1 MYWCKVAR
9 TNEEFEAIAK
19 LNYETFVEEIPQ
31 HEKDPS
37 GMRVDPF
44 HHENVYVI
52 VLKDQELAGMVAFR
66 AERPFSL
73 DKKLGPVENY
83 LPEDALK
90 GALCEVRLLAVDKK
104 HRNGRVF
111 YYLARALSDFAYE
124 NGYGAAVISGTVRE
138 QKLYNQLGF
147 EPFANPIGAE
157 DALFVPMVLTR
168 ERFDNSVA
176 ARFKQKRYSFY
187 PGPVHQV
194 NVIKN
199 AFQED
204 PLTHRSH
211 QFEVMLD
218 RVKQRLNELSGAK
231 YVHLLIGTG
240 TLANEAMI
248 AQLKVLDER
257 GLILTNGAFGERLQK
272 QALRWGL
279 DYNVVNYDWGQAY
292 DLEAI
297 EKKLALGNYS
307 WLLMVHGETSTGMLN
322 ELEKLKDI
330 CGRYNVL
337 LCADCVSSFGSLPF
351 SMEGLYLATGVSG
364 KAIGTM
370 SGISF
375 VFANSEI
382 VSCERIPAYLDIGL
396 TTNSH
401 VPFTMPSQLIHSL
414 ENALMAYDDGERYK
428 LLHKRWMY
436 IEEEVKRHNIELF
449 TNNTYPM
456 IFTLQENQFPH
467 LAEDARMSGFDL
479 HYKSEYLK
487 EKSLIQISCIQP
499 DFEVAWTKFINWFAN
514 YRLYHQGKSKSL
526 FESSSL

>member
-9 TNEEFEAIAK
+9 TKEEFDAIAR

-31 HEKDPS
+31 HEADPS
-37 GMRVDPF
+37 GMRVDPY

-73 DKKLGPVENY
+73 DKKLGLVENY

-90 GALCEVRLLAVDKK
+90 GVLCEVRLLAVDKK

-147 EPFANPIGAE
+147 EPFADMVGTE

-187 PGPVHQV
+187 PGPVIQEAS
-194 NVIKN
+194 IQK

-204 PLTHRSH
+204 PITHRSH
-211 QFEVMLD
+211 QFEVMYE
-218 RVKQRLNELSGAK
+218 RVKDRLLQLSGAK
-231 YVHLLIGTG
+231 HVHLLVGSG
-240 TLANEAMI
+240 TLANEAML
-248 AQLKVLDER
+248 AQLKVLDEK
-257 GLILTNGAFGERLQK
+257 GLILSNGAFGERLEK

-279 DYNVVNYDWGQAY
+279 DYNVVSYEWGQAY
-292 DLEAI
+292 ELEAI
-297 EKKLALGNYS
+297 EEKLSMGNYS

-322 ELEKLKDI
+322 ELEELVEI
-330 CGRYNVL
+330 CRRYNVL

-351 SMEGLYLATGVSG
+351 SMEGVYLATGVSG
-364 KAIGTM
+364 KSIGTM
-370 SGISF
+370 SGLSF
-375 VFANSEI
+375 VFSNSEI

-396 TTNSH
+396 TTNAQI
-401 VPFTMPSQLIHSL
+401 PYTMPSQLVHSL
-414 ENALMAYDDGERYK
+414 ENALSAYENGGRYE
-428 LLHKRWMY
+428 LLHNRWMF
-436 IEEEVKRHNIELF
+436 IEEEIERHKIELF
-449 TNNTYPM
+449 TDHNYPM
-456 IFTLQENQFPH
+456 IFTLQEEQFPH

-487 EKSLIQISCIQP
+487 EKGLIQISCIQP
-499 DFEVAWTKFINWFAN
+499 DFEVAWTKFIDWFAN
-514 YRLYHQGKSKSL
+514 YRLYHERENQL
-526 FESSSL
+526 LTESSSL